1 VTDLATKAGAQDLPD
16 DDVTASLDEL
26 DIDDFEAVDADGDT
40 DAEAAD
46 AEVEADAEPDAS
58 DADDAAADAEPEG
71 EAEDA
76 EPEGEAEDAE
86 PEGEAV
92 DPDAEVGDA
101 DGATEGVETED
112 VEPQAETEDP
122 IAEGVAA
129 EAETEDVEPE
139 PEDLEAEAEPDP
151 EPEPQDL
158 EAEAEPDP
166 EPEPQDL
173 EAEAEP
179 DPEPDAADVDPSS
192 ESADTPDDV
201 TTDDPEPDAA
211 LAAPEDLE
219 PAAADDLVAEPISEP
234 VPVGAVAAAPVAA
247 SVAPPAPTV
256 LPVPGPATHA
266 EPEVMWALAEPKR
279 RKRRLGWWI
288 GIPVALAIAALVAA
302 SLVLIAP
309 GTSIAGVSVG
319 GMTPGAAA
327 DAVSARLAETTLVI
341 TGPDGDVEVT
351 GAELAASVRARE
363 LANEAF
369 DAHPMWNPTQW
380 FSEPEQAVVQLD
392 PDVAKAVLRDA
403 APSLY
408 TDPVDAQLAFDAES
422 GSYVV
427 TPAIL
432 GTGIDVDAVRTA
444 LQDAF
449 DSGQTHVEFDPVA
462 APIDAE
468 TQTYVADATAYR
480 LNTMLDSMGFYIGG
494 ERVVPI
500 DRALAASWI
509 TLGDGPRGTFSI
521 EVDQEA
527 IDAFV
532 ETLPAL
538 VNREPVNATVVT
550 NSSGTVLRTLTEGV
564 EGRTLESTDG
574 IAAAFAEQIQNAN
587 GVYELPMTTIPFTT
601 TALAR
606 TIEVNLSTQRA
617 YLYEN
622 GNLVSSHVISSGLP
636 GSATPTGHFTV
647 NGYSRIQSMGCFEG
661 APYCVRDVP
670 WVTWFAPDI
679 GFHGANSLRSSLGY
693 PQSHGCV
700 NMWDNEARF
709 VYEWSAYGTE
719 VWVHY

>member
-1 VTDLATKAGAQDLPD
+1 VTDLATKAGAQNLPD
-16 DDVTASLDEL
+16 DDVTASLDDHEHEL
-26 DIDDFEAVDADGDT
+26 DDVEAFDADRETPGS
-40 DAEAAD
+40 EAD
-46 AEVEADAEPDAS
+46 ASVEADADGVAEDAETG
-58 DADDAAADAEPEG
+58 AEPEAQAG
-71 EAEDA
+71 EAEPEAEREDTAPEEVGADGPADEPQTDVPDGQAESEDA
-76 EPEGEAEDAE
+76 EPEPAVEDAE
-86 PEGEAV
+86 TDTDREPDGSVAAEEAATDDSEPEAV
-92 DPDAEVGDA
+92 VEHLEPEV
-101 DGATEGVETED
+101 D
-112 VEPQAETEDP
+112 VEPDATE
-122 IAEGVAA
+122 A
-129 EAETEDVEPE
+129 
-139 PEDLEAEAEPDP
+139 
-151 EPEPQDL
+151 
-158 EAEAEPDP
+158 
-166 EPEPQDL
+166 
-173 EAEAEP
+173 
-179 DPEPDAADVDPSS
+179 
-192 ESADTPDDV
+192 
-201 TTDDPEPDAA
+201 
-211 LAAPEDLE
+211 
-219 PAAADDLVAEPISEP
+219 LVAEPVSEP
-234 VPVGAVAAAPVAA
+234 VPVAAAPVAA

-266 EPEVMWALAEPKR
+266 EPEVMWAPAEPKR
-279 RKRRLGWWI
+279 RKRRVGWWI
-288 GIPVALAIAALVAA
+288 GVPTALVIAALVAA

-351 GAELAASVRARE
+351 GAELAASVQARE
-363 LANEAF
+363 LANQAF
-369 DAHPMWNPTQW
+369 DAHPMWNPAQW
-380 FSEPEQAVVQLD
+380 FSESEQAIVQLD

-422 GSYVV
+422 ASYVV
-427 TPAIL
+427 TPATL

-444 LQDAF
+444 LQEAF
-449 DSGQTHVEFDPVA
+449 ESGQTRVEFDPVE
-462 APIDAE
+462 APIDPE

-480 LNTMLDSMGFYIGG
+480 LNSMLDSIGFYIGG
-494 ERVVPI
+494 ERVVPV
-500 DRALAASWI
+500 DRTLAASWI

-521 EVDQEA
+521 EVDQGA
-527 IDAFV
+527 IEAFV

-538 VNREPVNATVVT
+538 VDREPVNATVVT
-550 NSSGTVLRTLTEGV
+550 NSSGTVLRTLSEGV

-574 IAAAFAEQIQNAN
+574 IAAAFAKQIQNAD
-587 GVYELPMTTIPFTT
+587 GVYELPITTIPFTT

-606 TIEVNLSTQRA
+606 TIEVNLSSQRA

-636 GSATPTGHFTV
+636 GSATPTGRFTV

-679 GFHGANSLRSSLGY
+679 GFHGANSLRTSLGY

>member
-1 VTDLATKAGAQDLPD
+1 MTDLATKAGAQDLPD
-16 DDVTASLDEL
+16 DDVTTSLDEL
-26 DIDDFEAVDADGDT
+26 EIDDVEAIDTDGDEAQDAEPDAAADGDT
-40 DAEAAD
+40 DAAPAD
-46 AEVEADAEPDAS
+46 AEVEMDAESDDPDARAAE
-58 DADDAAADAEPEG
+58 DAEDHAEAEGEDDDAAADAEPEAESEDVDPDG
-71 EAEDA
+71 DPVEPATDVEAVAPEAA
-76 EPEGEAEDAE
+76 EPE
-86 PEGEAV
+86 P
-92 DPDAEVGDA
+92 
-101 DGATEGVETED
+101 
-112 VEPQAETEDP
+112 
-122 IAEGVAA
+122 
-129 EAETEDVEPE
+129 EAETEDVEAEAEDDVEPEAEDDVTPEAGDDVEPEGETEDAVPEAGPEDVE
-139 PEDLEAEAEPDP
+139 PEDGTEDVEPEAETEDDSVDDLESAASVATEEDP
-151 EPEPQDL
+151 EP
-158 EAEAEPDP
+158 
-166 EPEPQDL
+166 
-173 EAEAEP
+173 
-179 DPEPDAADVDPSS
+179 
-192 ESADTPDDV
+192 
-201 TTDDPEPDAA
+201 
-211 LAAPEDLE
+211 AP
-219 PAAADDLVAEPISEP
+219 AHDLVEEPVSEP

-266 EPEVMWALAEPKR
+266 EPEIMWAPAEPTR
-279 RKRRLGWWI
+279 RKRHLGWWI
-288 GIPVALAIAALVAA
+288 GIPAALAIAALVAA

-341 TGPDGDVEVT
+341 AGPDGDVEVT
-351 GAELAASVRARE
+351 GAELAASVQARE

-380 FSEPEQAVVQLD
+380 FSEPERAIVQLD

-422 GSYVV
+422 ASYVV

-449 DSGQTHVEFDPVA
+449 DSGQTRVEFDPVA

-521 EVDQEA
+521 EVDQQA
-527 IDAFV
+527 IGAFV

-550 NSSGTVLRTLTEGV
+550 NSSGTVLRTLSEGV

-587 GVYELPMTTIPFTT
+587 GIYELPMTTIPFTT

-636 GSATPTGHFTV
+636 GSATPAGHFTV